1 MDMKK
6 TLSWMLGWVLAAGA
20 AGAQPGPDAQRIAV
34 PIGTPGEPVVLEVSL
49 LSGGVRVEGYDGNE
63 VVVEA
68 TRKEPDREVEKV
80 DGMYRIPNNT
90 LGLTVEQHGNTVEVD
105 GNWRSNVAAVS
116 IQVPRRTSVKIDT
129 VNDGGIEVTGVDGDH
144 ELASVNGGIE
154 ARGLSGSV
162 VASTT
167 NGDVTVELLRVAADT
182 PMSFTTWNGDVEV
195 SFPPSFG
202 AQLVMKVGQGEIFSE
217 FEVAVDPLGA
227 RMKREDGARGTR
239 LELESEVRARLGG
252 GGPEVRFETFNGDVR
267 IRKSGS

>member
-1 MDMKK
+1 MDRMK
-6 TLSWMLGWVLAAGA
+6 TISWMLGLALVVGA
-20 AGAQPGPDAQRIAV
+20 AGAQQEADPQRIAV
-34 PIGTPGEPVVLEVSL
+34 PVGSPGEQVVLEVSL
-49 LSGGVRVEGYDGNE
+49 LSGAVRVEGYDGDQ

-68 TRKEPDREVEKV
+68 TRKEPNREVEKV

-90 LGLTVEQHGNTVEVD
+90 LGLSVEQNGNTVEVG
-105 GNWRSNVAAVS
+105 GNWRSNVAEVS
-116 IQVPRRTSVKIDT
+116 IQVPRKTSVKIDT
-129 VNDGGIEVTGVDGDH
+129 VNDGEIEIAGVDGDH
-144 ELASVNGGIE
+144 ELSSVNGEIE
-154 ARGLSGSV
+154 ARAVGGSV

-167 NGDVTVELLRVAADT
+167 NGDVTVELLRVTPDT

-267 IRKSGS
+267 IRKSGG